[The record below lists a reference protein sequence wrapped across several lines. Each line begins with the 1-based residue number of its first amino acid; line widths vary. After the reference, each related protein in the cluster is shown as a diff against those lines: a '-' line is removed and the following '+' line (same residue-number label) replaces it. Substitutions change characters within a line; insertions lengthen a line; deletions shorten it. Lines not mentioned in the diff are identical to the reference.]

1 MRNRTV
7 KTILTL
13 ILVVILAMTVLG
25 CSRVSLK
32 PGALAELLSTGDVLG
47 CSSVSLKPGVH
58 ITEAHHYYPDGMRC
72 HCMVIAGFMDDD
84 PYLDAHDFRIE
95 DSNGTTCTLVF
106 KIGNSNDLYCLDNYP
121 LSNLDY

>member
-13 ILVVILAMTVLG
+13 ISVVILAMT
-25 CSRVSLK
+25 
-32 PGALAELLSTGDVLG
+32 VLG

-58 ITEAHHYYPDGMRC
+58 ITTAYHYYPDGTRC
-72 HCMVIAGFMDDD
+72 HCMVIAEFMDDD

>member
-13 ILVVILAMTVLG
+13 ISVVILAMTVLG

-32 PGALAELLSTGDVLG
+32 PG
-47 CSSVSLKPGVH
+47 VH
-58 ITEAHHYYPDGMRC
+58 ITEAHHYYPDGTRC
-72 HCMVIAGFMDDD
+72 HCMVIAEFMDDD

-106 KIGNSNDLYCLDNYP
+106 KIGNSNDLYCVDNYP

>member
-13 ILVVILAMTVLG
+13 ISVVILAMTVLG

-32 PGALAELLSTGDVLG
+32 PG
-47 CSSVSLKPGVH
+47 VH
-58 ITEAHHYYPDGMRC
+58 ITEAHHYYPDGTRC
-72 HCMVIAGFMDDD
+72 HCILVAGLMDDD

-106 KIGNSNDLYCLDNYP
+106 KIGNSDELYCLYGYP

>member
-13 ILVVILAMTVLG
+13 ISVVILAMTVLG

-32 PGALAELLSTGDVLG
+32 PGVHITEAHP
-47 CSSVSLKPGVH
+47 VSLKSGVH
-58 ITEAHHYYPDGMRC
+58 ITEAHHYYPDGTRC
-72 HCMVIAGFMDDD
+72 HCMVIAEFMDDD
-84 PYLDAHDFRIE
+84 PYLDANDFRIE

>member
-13 ILVVILAMTVLG
+13 ISAVILAMTVFG
-25 CSRVSLK
+25 CGK
-32 PGALAELLSTGDVLG
+32 
-47 CSSVSLKPGVH
+47 VSLKPGVH

-72 HCMVIAGFMDDD
+72 HCMVVAEPMDDD

-95 DSNGTTCTLVF
+95 DCNGTTCTLVF
-106 KIGNSNDLYCLDNYP
+106 KIGNSDELYCLYDYP
-121 LSNLDY
+121 LSNLDYRGI

>member
-7 KTILTL
+7 KTFLTL
-13 ILVVILAMTVLG
+13 ISVLILAMTVLG

-32 PGALAELLSTGDVLG
+32 PG
-47 CSSVSLKPGVH
+47 VH
-58 ITEAHHYYPDGMRC
+58 ITQAYHYYPDGTRC
-72 HCMVIAGFMDDD
+72 HCMLVAGLMDDA

-106 KIGNSNDLYCLDNYP
+106 KIGNSDDLYCLDNYP